1 MKIQEAL
8 KKNKLIRRNSWEE
21 DEYLTVNED
30 GVVSDAFGGYFL
42 TKEDIMADDWESTV
56 KRYDVSCLFPFLKDG
71 YVAMDADGG
80 WEWYAEKPK
89 TENEVGVWTV
99 DIDASNCNLS
109 DHFNLLPFDGSWEKS
124 LQKVKK

>member
-8 KKNKLIRRNSWEE
+8 KKNKLIRRNCWDE

-30 GVVSDAFGGYFL
+30 GVVSDAFGDYFL

-71 YVAMDADGG
+71 YVAMDSSGV
-80 WEWYAEKPK
+80 WMWYATKP
-89 TENEVGVWTV
+89 TANEEFETWMGCDVT
-99 DIDASNCNLS
+99 ISLS
-109 DHFNLLPFDGSWEKS
+109 YSFNLLPFDGSWEKS